1 MWWEFVVAATVG
13 YVIGSIPAG
22 LWAGKLAR
30 GIDLRE
36 YGSGKTGFTN
46 VLRTLGVKWA
56 IVVLVI
62 DILKGVVPVVIALVI
77 SDDPWVAAVAGLA
90 AAIGHDWPFLAGFH
104 GGRGVAT
111 SYGAAL
117 AMNPIASLAV
127 LPVGI
132 GLVAVTRMVSVMSVA
147 GAPVLAIVFVVVSA
161 LGWQPWAYAV
171 YAVVAA
177 VQVVVLH
184 RENIERILAGTEPKI
199 GRGGERRSDDGLSP
213 DEASGGLGDVPPT
226 PTR

>member
-1 MWWEFVVAATVG
+1 MWWEFLVAAIIG

-46 VLRTLGVKWA
+46 VLRTVGVKWGVA
-56 IVVLVI
+56 VLII
-62 DILKGVVPVVIALVI
+62 DILKGVVPVAIALVL
-77 SDDPWVAAVAGLA
+77 SDEPWVAAVAGMA

-127 LPVGI
+127 LPFGI
-132 GLVAVTRMVSVMSVA
+132 ALVATTRMVSVMSIG
-147 GAPVLAIVFVVVSA
+147 GAPVLAIVFVILAAV
-161 LGWQPWAYAV
+161 GWQPWAYAV
-171 YAVVAA
+171 YAVLAA
-177 VQVVVLH
+177 IQVVVLH
-184 RENIERILAGTEPKI
+184 WENIQRILAGTEPKI
-199 GRGGERRSDDGLSP
+199 GRGGERRLDGGP
-213 DEASGGLGDVPPT
+213 ETSGESNPV
-226 PTR
+226 R